1 MRAAVL
7 AGYGTPRYGEFAEPG
22 GEVVTVL
29 AAPLNGVD
37 VMIATGTH
45 YLSPRALPV
54 VSGIDGVGRDAA
66 GRRVYF
72 SLPPAPWGSMAE
84 RTQVRPN
91 STIAVPDGV
100 PDPVAAALGNAGL
113 AAWLP
118 LSYSGRLQPGETVA
132 VLGATGV
139 VGRLAVQ
146 AARLLGAGTVI
157 AVGRDAAVLD
167 SLTAL
172 GADRTIAL
180 DGTVDLTAA
189 LRGAGGVDVIVDY
202 LWGPVATAAIAA
214 GHHGVRLVHVGD
226 RAGTEAAVPGPLLRS
241 LGASITGFMPR
252 HTSPAAEA
260 EAYRQLC
267 EEAAAGR
274 LDVPTESV
282 PLADVAT
289 AWGRYPGARH
299 KLVLIP

>member
-1 MRAAVL
+1 M
-7 AGYGTPRYGEFAEPG
+7 
-22 GEVVTVL
+22 
-29 AAPLNGVD
+29 
-37 VMIATGTH
+37 
-45 YLSPRALPV
+45 
-54 VSGIDGVGRDAA
+54 
-66 GRRVYF
+66 
-72 SLPPAPWGSMAE
+72 
-84 RTQVRPN
+84 
-91 STIAVPDGV
+91 
-100 PDPVAAALGNAGL
+100 
-113 AAWLP
+113 
-118 LSYSGRLQPGETVA
+118 
-132 VLGATGV
+132 

-189 LRGAGGVDVIVDY
+189 LRDAGGVDVIVGY

-226 RAGTEAAVPGPLLRS
+226 RAG
-241 LGASITGFMPR
+241 
-252 HTSPAAEA
+252 A

-274 LDVPTESV
+274 LDVPTEAV

-299 KLVLIP
+299 KLVLSP